1 MADKDG
7 RNTPSTG
14 DPTDGQRSRSGSDA
28 KSKLQARAAE
38 IAKTMEPGAVAE
50 RERLKQER
58 VLLSRSKQ
66 PLIGPTASFQV
77 RKPGPVRPG
86 VTSGGRTRRRKKS
99 KKTHKKRH
107 SRRR

>member
-7 RNTPSTG
+7 RNTPGTG
-14 DPTDGQRSRSGSDA
+14 DPTGSRPQSADP
-28 KSKLQARAAE
+28 KRKLEIRAAE
-38 IAKTMEPGAVAE
+38 IAKTMTPEAVAE
-50 RERLKQER
+50 RERLKQAR
-58 VLLSRSKQ
+58 VNLSRAKQ

-77 RKPGPVRPG
+77 RKPGPVRPD

>member
-7 RNTPSTG
+7 RNTPGTG
-14 DPTDGQRSRSGSDA
+14 DPTDGQRSRSNSDA

-38 IAKTMEPGAVAE
+38 IANTMKPEAVAK
-50 RERLKQER
+50 READKTARQVAELEKYGKQGNVEN
-58 VLLSRSKQ
+58 
-66 PLIGPTASFQV
+66 PYF
-77 RKPGPVRPG
+77 KPQITKG

>member
-1 MADKDG
+1 MADKGDG
-7 RNTPSTG
+7 SPSGTG
-14 DPTDGQRSRSGSDA
+14 DPTNSRPQSADA
-28 KSKLQARAAE
+28 KSKFQARLGE
-38 IAKTMEPGAVAE
+38 IAKTITPEAVAE

-58 VLLSRSKQ
+58 VALSRAKQ
-66 PLIGPTASFQV
+66 PLIGPTSSFQV